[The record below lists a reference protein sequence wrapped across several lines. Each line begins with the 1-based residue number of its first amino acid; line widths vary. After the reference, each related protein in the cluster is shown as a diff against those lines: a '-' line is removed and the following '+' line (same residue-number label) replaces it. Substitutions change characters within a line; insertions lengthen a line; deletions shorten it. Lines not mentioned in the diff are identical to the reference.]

1 MHIQLPNGDKLVP
14 DVEFLKI
21 AGDVTPR
28 TGNNWD
34 KQGCPFLMIANK
46 KYRPLNEGLN
56 WLASRILRRNSRRRA
71 ERGAAG
77 ALYEA
82 SAIKNYRA

>member
-1 MHIQLPNGDKLVP
+1 MHIDLPNGDKLIP
-14 DVEFLKI
+14 DAEFLKI

-34 KQGCPFLMIANK
+34 KQGCPHIFIKNL

-56 WLASRILRRNSRRRA
+56 WLASRIRRRNPRRA
-71 ERGAAG
+71 AI
-77 ALYEA
+77 A
-82 SAIKNYRA
+82 SARRSSPAITQPSPDTS